1 MLSSV
6 LSNSTVTVG
15 STITT
20 PPGTRARVTA
30 SPTPCGVELEFA
42 IPRGKPGPE
51 GPAGPQGEQGPAGPQ
66 GEQGPAGPQGE
77 QGPAG
82 PQGEQGA
89 GPPGE
94 QGPADRRASRGP
106 AGPQGEQGPADRR
119 ANKAPPGRRA
129 SRAPPDRRASRA
141 PPGRRASRA
150 PSGRRANRA
159 PPGRRASR
167 APPDR
172 RASRAPPTAGRTGPR
187 RAAGRAGPRRAAGRA
202 GPRRAGPLCVFCCVY
217 AAVCQWIPHLLY
229 PGSGGSHRA
238 YLPALGHPGGLGT
251 GHLFCHLPCLC
262 VLEAAGYLQITPFY
276 NGAAF
281 LEYGVYDRVSSASVS
296 VSGSA
301 AFIAV
306 VPAQTVL
313 TLNCNSSAAVRDGAM
328 TMVIMGLHTEES
340 GA

>member
-1 MLSSV
+1 MHHFKGDPCCPPCCPIP
-6 LSNSTVTVG
+6 TVTVG

-51 GPAGPQGEQGPAGPQ
+51 GPAGPQGEQGPAGPDLYASFVAYMQ
-66 GEQGPAGPQGE
+66 QFANGSPISFTQAV
-77 QGPAG
+77 
-82 PQGEQGA
+82 
-89 GPPGE
+89 
-94 QGPADRRASRGP
+94 ADP
-106 AGPQGEQGPADRR
+106 
-119 ANKAPPGRRA
+119 
-129 SRAPPDRRASRA
+129 
-141 PPGRRASRA
+141 
-150 PSGRRANRA
+150 
-159 PPGRRASR
+159 
-167 APPDR
+167 
-172 RASRAPPTAGRTGPR
+172 
-187 RAAGRAGPRRAAGRA
+187 
-202 GPRRAGPLCVFCCVY
+202 
-217 AAVCQWIPHLLY
+217 
-229 PGSGGSHRA
+229 
-238 YLPALGHPGGLGT
+238 T
-251 GHLFCHLPCLC
+251 GHISQPSATQVALAPGTYFVTYHVSA

-281 LEYGVYDRVSSASVS
+281 LEYGVYDRVSSANVS

-328 TMVIMGLHTEES
+328 TMVILGLHTEES

>member
-1 MLSSV
+1 MHHFKRDPCCPPCCPIP
-6 LSNSTVTVG
+6 TVTVG

-82 PQGEQGA
+82 PQGEQG
-89 GPPGE
+89 
-94 QGPADRRASRGP
+94 P
-106 AGPQGEQGPADRR
+106 AGPQGEQGPAGPDLYASFVAYMQQF
-119 ANKAPPGRRA
+119 ANGSPI
-129 SRAPPDRRASRA
+129 SF
-141 PPGRRASRA
+141 
-150 PSGRRANRA
+150 
-159 PPGRRASR
+159 
-167 APPDR
+167 
-172 RASRAPPTAGRTGPR
+172 TQ
-187 RAAGRAGPRRAAGRA
+187 
-202 GPRRAGPLCVFCCVY
+202 
-217 AAVCQWIPHLLY
+217 AVADP
-229 PGSGGSHRA
+229 
-238 YLPALGHPGGLGT
+238 T
-251 GHLFCHLPCLC
+251 GHISQPSATQVALAPGTYFVTYHVSA

-328 TMVIMGLHTEES
+328 TMVIMGLYTEES

>member
-1 MLSSV
+1 MHHFKRDPCCPPCCPIP
-6 LSNSTVTVG
+6 TVTVG

-82 PQGEQGA
+82 PDLYASFVAYMQQFANGSPISFTQA
-89 GPPGE
+89 V
-94 QGPADRRASRGP
+94 ADP
-106 AGPQGEQGPADRR
+106 
-119 ANKAPPGRRA
+119 
-129 SRAPPDRRASRA
+129 
-141 PPGRRASRA
+141 
-150 PSGRRANRA
+150 
-159 PPGRRASR
+159 
-167 APPDR
+167 
-172 RASRAPPTAGRTGPR
+172 
-187 RAAGRAGPRRAAGRA
+187 
-202 GPRRAGPLCVFCCVY
+202 
-217 AAVCQWIPHLLY
+217 
-229 PGSGGSHRA
+229 
-238 YLPALGHPGGLGT
+238 T
-251 GHLFCHLPCLC
+251 GHISQPSATQVALAPGTYFVTYHVSA

-281 LEYGVYDRVSSASVS
+281 LEYGVYDRVSSANVS

>member
-1 MLSSV
+1 MHHFKGDPCCPPCCPIP
-6 LSNSTVTVG
+6 TVTVG

-51 GPAGPQGEQGPAGPQ
+51 GPAGPQGEQGPAGPDLYASFVAYMQ
-66 GEQGPAGPQGE
+66 QFANGSPISFTQAV
-77 QGPAG
+77 
-82 PQGEQGA
+82 
-89 GPPGE
+89 
-94 QGPADRRASRGP
+94 ADP
-106 AGPQGEQGPADRR
+106 
-119 ANKAPPGRRA
+119 
-129 SRAPPDRRASRA
+129 
-141 PPGRRASRA
+141 
-150 PSGRRANRA
+150 
-159 PPGRRASR
+159 
-167 APPDR
+167 
-172 RASRAPPTAGRTGPR
+172 
-187 RAAGRAGPRRAAGRA
+187 
-202 GPRRAGPLCVFCCVY
+202 
-217 AAVCQWIPHLLY
+217 
-229 PGSGGSHRA
+229 
-238 YLPALGHPGGLGT
+238 T
-251 GHLFCHLPCLC
+251 GHISQPSATQVALAPGTYFVTYHVSA

-328 TMVIMGLHTEES
+328 TMVILGLHTEES

>member
-1 MLSSV
+1 MHHFKRDPCCPPCCPIP
-6 LSNSTVTVG
+6 TVTVG

-51 GPAGPQGEQGPAGPQ
+51 GAAGPQGEQGPAGPQ
-66 GEQGPAGPQGE
+66 GEQGPAGLQGE

-82 PQGEQGA
+82 PQGEQG
-89 GPPGE
+89 
-94 QGPADRRASRGP
+94 P
-106 AGPQGEQGPADRR
+106 AGPDLYASFVAYMQQFANGSPISFTQAVAD
-119 ANKAPPGRRA
+119 P
-129 SRAPPDRRASRA
+129 
-141 PPGRRASRA
+141 
-150 PSGRRANRA
+150 
-159 PPGRRASR
+159 
-167 APPDR
+167 
-172 RASRAPPTAGRTGPR
+172 
-187 RAAGRAGPRRAAGRA
+187 
-202 GPRRAGPLCVFCCVY
+202 
-217 AAVCQWIPHLLY
+217 
-229 PGSGGSHRA
+229 
-238 YLPALGHPGGLGT
+238 T
-251 GHLFCHLPCLC
+251 GHISQPSATQVALAPGTYFVTYHVSA

-328 TMVIMGLHTEES
+328 TMVILGLHTEES

>member
-1 MLSSV
+1 MHHFKGDPCCPPCCPIP
-6 LSNSTVTVG
+6 TVTVG

-42 IPRGKPGPE
+42 IPRGRPGPE

-77 QGPAG
+77 QGP
-82 PQGEQGA
+82 
-89 GPPGE
+89 
-94 QGPADRRASRGP
+94 S
-106 AGPQGEQGPADRR
+106 GPQGEQGPSGPDLYASFVAYMQQFANGSPISFTQAVAD
-119 ANKAPPGRRA
+119 P
-129 SRAPPDRRASRA
+129 
-141 PPGRRASRA
+141 
-150 PSGRRANRA
+150 
-159 PPGRRASR
+159 
-167 APPDR
+167 
-172 RASRAPPTAGRTGPR
+172 
-187 RAAGRAGPRRAAGRA
+187 
-202 GPRRAGPLCVFCCVY
+202 
-217 AAVCQWIPHLLY
+217 
-229 PGSGGSHRA
+229 
-238 YLPALGHPGGLGT
+238 T
-251 GHLFCHLPCLC
+251 GHISQPSATQVALAPGTYFVTYHVSA

>member
-1 MLSSV
+1 MHHFKGDPCCPPCCPIP
-6 LSNSTVTVG
+6 TVTVG

-77 QGPAG
+77 
-82 PQGEQGA
+82 
-89 GPPGE
+89 
-94 QGPADRRASRGP
+94 RGP
-106 AGPQGEQGPADRR
+106 AGPQGEQGEQ
-119 ANKAPPGRRA
+119 
-129 SRAPPDRRASRA
+129 
-141 PPGRRASRA
+141 
-150 PSGRRANRA
+150 
-159 PPGRRASR
+159 
-167 APPDR
+167 
-172 RASRAPPTAGRTGPR
+172 GP
-187 RAAGRAGPRRAAGRA
+187 AGPD
-202 GPRRAGPLCVFCCVY
+202 LY
-217 AAVCQWIPHLLY
+217 ASFVAYMQQFANGSPISFTQAVADP
-229 PGSGGSHRA
+229 
-238 YLPALGHPGGLGT
+238 T
-251 GHLFCHLPCLC
+251 GHISQPSATQVALAPGTYFVTYHVSA

-328 TMVIMGLHTEES
+328 TMVILGLHTEES